1 VNKSAWDDIATL
13 FHNAR
18 EYEGLQRIAY
28 LESMEPKLRREV
40 ESLLNA
46 NESEGPLDHLQRD
59 LIEATISMPAAVT
72 LTGTQISQYLI
83 GDMLGNGGMGAVY
96 RAEDQRLGRTVALKF
111 LLPHLTNETN
121 AKQRFVHEAQAAARL
136 EHPNICT
143 ILEVGESPTGAMF
156 IAMPLYEGMSL
167 RERLKRGPLPL
178 EEIIDYARQI
188 CSGLTKAHEQGIV
201 HRDIKPENIF
211 VTGDGVLKILDFGI
225 AKLSTAGVTGTGV
238 MLGTL
243 AYMSPEQARGGA
255 IDHRS
260 DIWSLG
266 AMLYEMACGQA
277 PFRRDNPAAM
287 VHAVVNEVPSPLSTF
302 WPDAPTALNSIVQRA
317 LEKSAIDRFQAIPEM
332 GSALAELLNAGAET
346 GEIARSSP
354 AILPEGER
362 RLATILVTHIHDY
375 DAIVENASPIELEAF
390 QEQMHQLVRECV
402 ARHGGVVNQASGAEI
417 ISLFGVPTTHEDDV
431 VRAVRAARAIAKA
444 ASSQGS
450 LQSGIDSGHVVVQ
463 PSKTE
468 DERYRLVGSTLH
480 TATRIAE
487 DAGPSEVLVTP
498 GCLRGILPFYAVEQ
512 AGTIRLKGGKSCD
525 QHRILGKTGR
535 KTRLEATDS
544 HRLTQYTGR
553 NAECEILSQ
562 RYRQAMTGTGQFVS
576 VVGEAGL
583 GKSRF
588 IHEFSNSL
596 DSNTVTVLLGS
607 CQSFAEQT
615 AYYPFTDILRTILG
629 LPKGPATEVQI
640 GAARTR
646 LSKLDD
652 DLVDYFPYLLQALS
666 IENDEYSL
674 PSELRSESLRA
685 TISESVASL
694 IICLTAE
701 RPVVLL
707 FEDWHWVDAA
717 SADVLQ
723 QLVRFAP
730 SHAILMVLTH
740 RPGLRF
746 ELGTHTLHTEIQL
759 PPLDIEESSTV
770 LHSLLHTT
778 DVPEDLERLIHERSG
793 GNPFFLEEICE
804 SLLEQGMLRLNDD
817 QTFEIAT
824 TEEFK
829 IPDTVQGVIRAR
841 LDCMNRD
848 DREVLCFA
856 SVIGRDFDEDILAH
870 VYHGQAHISESL
882 ERLCLAGLIQPIKV
896 VPRPR
901 YRFKHALTQD
911 VTYESLLTHLRQEL
925 HGLVGDA
932 IVALRSTLLDNHFP
946 QLALH
951 FAKAERWIEAAEH
964 GLESGKRA
972 WRLTE
977 FQESLKQLNSTE
989 DWVMRIEDT
998 AARHRL
1004 LIPLL
1009 LRKERA
1015 YELFGARGLQHEAI
1029 DRILEILDPKSDKQD
1044 LVEVYIRLGDI
1055 HTSNREFPAAENLF
1069 NKVLTLCDELG
1080 DEPRRRKT
1088 MRSLGLMMWHADR
1101 PNEAIE
1107 VMQTAV
1113 AADRISGESHHLI
1126 MDLVNLSTVY
1136 RGTNDLES
1144 CRAVLSEAEGIA
1156 LKTNDLYGLSYAKHN
1171 TALVMRQEG
1180 RLEEAIEILLSLLE
1194 DGKIT
1199 NALPQQQGFH
1209 LLTCA
1214 NIYLQLGRTD
1224 DALASWERGVDIMR
1238 RAQHIEGLSRTLV
1251 TFAEVELGLNRPVEA
1266 RDHLIEAKAVSEH
1279 FDKTELRTNIFYN
1292 LGLAHAAL
1300 QEYPDAIAAWG
1311 RARTLCRQQTN
1322 KLLEL
1327 NVVTAMAQATRELV
1341 PEASVALQYYGDAVD
1356 LAGEVGDWKQQGTL
1370 YNTMG
1375 IIEWQRAEYVAA
1387 LSAYQAA
1394 LIAFEQCSYLKGKG
1408 LALSS
1413 VGVTLH
1419 KLKRTDA
1426 ATQLKAA
1433 VAFNQEHGHRK
1444 LEGLSLAALGD
1455 VHAETGHPRE
1465 AIAMYNQSLSIR
1477 HEIHDRL
1484 GEAWMLHN
1492 LARVHSQ
1499 MDALDRTRDFVTA
1512 ARKIATE
1519 LDNPELLAAIRKI
1532 LN

>member
-1 VNKSAWDDIATL
+1 
-13 FHNAR
+13 
-18 EYEGLQRIAY
+18 E
-28 LESMEPKLRREV
+28 LRKEV

-46 NESEGPLDHLQRD
+46 SEADGPLDHLQRE
-59 LIEATISMPAAVT
+59 LIDATINVPAAAS
-72 LTGTQISQYLI
+72 LAGTQISQYLI
-83 GDMLGNGGMGAVY
+83 GAKLGGGGMGAVY

-111 LLPHLTNETN
+111 LLPHLTDKTS
-121 AKQRFVHEAQAAARL
+121 AKQRFIHEAQAAARL

-143 ILEVGESPTGAMF
+143 ILEVGESPTGEMF
-156 IAMPLYEGMSL
+156 IAMPLYEGVSL
-167 RERLKRGPLPL
+167 RERLQQGPVPLP
-178 EEIIDYARQI
+178 EIIDYARQI
-188 CSGLTKAHEQGIV
+188 CAGLTRAHEQGIV

-211 VTGDGVLKILDFGI
+211 VTRDGVLKILDFGI
-225 AKLSTAGVTGTGV
+225 AKLSAAGVTGTGV
-238 MLGTL
+238 VLGTL
-243 AYMSPEQARGGA
+243 AYMSPEQARGGT

-287 VHAVVNEVPSPLSTF
+287 INAVVNEAPAPLVSL
-302 WPDAPTALNSIVQRA
+302 WPDAPPALTTIVERA
-317 LEKSAIDRFQAIPEM
+317 LEKSPAERFQTIPDL
-332 GSALAELLNAGAET
+332 SAALAELLNPGAET
-346 GEIARSSP
+346 VEITRSTP

-375 DAIVENASPIELEAF
+375 DTIVENASPTELDAL
-390 QEQMHQLVRECV
+390 QEQMHQLVRDCV
-402 ARHGGVVNQASGAEI
+402 ARHGGVVNEASGAEI

-431 VRAVRAARAIAKA
+431 VRAVRAARAMAKA
-444 ASSQGS
+444 ALSQGDLS
-450 LQSGIDSGHVVVQ
+450 HIALQSGIDSGYVVVQ
-463 PSKTE
+463 PGTTE
-468 DERYRLVGSTLH
+468 DECYRLVGSTLH
-480 TATRIAE
+480 TAIRIAE
-487 DAGPSEVLVTP
+487 DAGPSEVLVTQS
-498 GCLRGILPFYAVEQ
+498 CLRSIIPFYTVEQ
-512 AGTIRLKGGKSCD
+512 AGVIRLKGGKSCE
-525 QHRILGKTGR
+525 QHRVLAKTGR
-535 KTRLEATDS
+535 KTRLEATAS
-544 HRLTQYTGR
+544 HRLTQFTGR
-553 NAECEILSQ
+553 SSEFEILRQ
-562 RYRQAMTGTGQFVS
+562 RYRQALAGTGQFVS
-576 VVGEAGL
+576 VVGDAGL

-588 IHEFSNSL
+588 VHEFSASL
-596 DSNTVTVLLGS
+596 DADAVTVLLGS

-615 AYYPFTDILRTILG
+615 AYYPFTDILRSVLG
-629 LPKGPATEVQI
+629 LPNGPVTEEQI
-640 GAARTR
+640 GAAQRR
-646 LSKLDD
+646 LSELDD

-666 IENDEYSL
+666 IESDEYSL
-674 PSELRSESLRA
+674 PSEMRSESLRA
-685 TISESVASL
+685 TISEAVASL

-701 RPVVLL
+701 TPVVLF

-746 ELGTHTLHTEIQL
+746 ELGSHALHTEIQL
-759 PPLDIEESSTV
+759 PPLDIDESSNV
-770 LHSLLHTT
+770 LHALLRTT
-778 DVPEDLERLIHERSG
+778 DVPEDLARLIHERSG

-804 SLLEQGMLRLNDD
+804 SLLEQGLLRLNDT
-817 QTFEIAT
+817 QTFEMAT

-841 LDCMNRD
+841 LDRMNRD

-870 VYHGQAHISESL
+870 VYQGQAHISESL
-882 ERLCLAGLIQPIKV
+882 ERLCGAGLIQPIKV

-911 VTYESLLTHLRQEL
+911 VTYESLLTRLRQEL

-932 IVALRSTLLDNHFP
+932 IVALRPNRLDHYFP

-951 FAKAERWIEAAEH
+951 FAKAERWVEAAEH
-964 GLESGKRA
+964 GLESAKRT

-977 FQESLKQLNSTE
+977 FQESLKQLNSAE
-989 DWVMRIEDT
+989 EWVLRIEDV
-998 AARHRL
+998 AVRHRL
-1004 LIPLL
+1004 LVPLL

-1015 YELFGARGLQHEAI
+1015 YELFGARSLQHEAI
-1029 DRILEILDPKSDKQD
+1029 DRILEILDPASDKQD

-1055 HTSNREFPAAENLF
+1055 HTSDREFSAAEKLF
-1069 NKVLTLCDELG
+1069 NRVLALCDELG

-1101 PNEAIE
+1101 ADDAIE

-1136 RGTNDLES
+1136 RGINDLEA
-1144 CRAVLSEAEGIA
+1144 CRAVLSEAEDIA
-1156 LKTNDLYGLSYAKHN
+1156 VNTNDLYGLSYARHN
-1171 TALVMRQEG
+1171 QALVARQEG

-1214 NIYLQLGRTD
+1214 NIYLQLGRTE
-1224 DALASWERGVDIMR
+1224 DALASWERGLVIMR

-1251 TFAEVELGLNRPVEA
+1251 TLAEVELGLNRPREA
-1266 RDHLIEAKAVSEH
+1266 RDHLIEAKAVSAH
-1279 FDKTELRTNIFYN
+1279 FDKTALRTNIFYN
-1292 LGLAHAAL
+1292 LGIAHAAL

-1311 RARTLCRQQTN
+1311 RARTLCRQQGN
-1322 KLLEL
+1322 KALEL
-1327 NVVTAMAQATRELV
+1327 DVVSAMARTTRELV
-1341 PEASVALQYYGDAVD
+1341 PEASVALQHFGDAVA
-1356 LAGEVGDWKQQGTL
+1356 LAGEVGDWKQQGAL

-1375 IIEWQRAEYVAA
+1375 IIEWQRGDYAAA
-1387 LSAYQAA
+1387 LTAYQASVV
-1394 LIAFEQCSYLKGKG
+1394 AFDGCGDTQGKG

-1419 KLKRTDA
+1419 KMKNLDA
-1426 ATQLKAA
+1426 AARLQEA
-1433 VAFNQEHGHRK
+1433 VTYNQEHGHRK
-1444 LEGLSLAALGD
+1444 LEGFALAALGD
-1455 VHAETGHPRE
+1455 VHTEAGHPRE
-1465 AIAMYNQSLSIR
+1465 AIAMSNQSLGILK
-1477 HEIHDRL
+1477 EIDDRL

-1492 LARVHSQ
+1492 LARVHSK

-1512 ARKIATE
+1512 ARKIAIE
-1519 LDNPELLAAIRKI
+1519 LDNAELLNALREIS
-1532 LN
+1532 N